1 LKAELDDKNKFLNM
15 FDASLIV
22 DRQDF
27 KLAQHGG
34 ASICYMNGIWKFD
47 DGCITSEIKEPDWAA
62 IKAKK
67 PYYITYKTNDA

>member
-27 KLAQHGG
+27 KLAKYGC
-34 ASICYMNGIWKFD
+34 ASIWYRNGIWKFD
-47 DGCITSEIKEPDWAA
+47 DGCITSEIEEPDWEA

-67 PYYITYKTNDA
+67 PYYITYKTSDA